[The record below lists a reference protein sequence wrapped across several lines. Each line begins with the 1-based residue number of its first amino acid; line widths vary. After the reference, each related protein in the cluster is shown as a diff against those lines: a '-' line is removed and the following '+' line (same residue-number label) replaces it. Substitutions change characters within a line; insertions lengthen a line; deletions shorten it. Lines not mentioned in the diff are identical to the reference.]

1 MAIHW
6 QLQKLIEGQLL
17 TPIFR
22 RFVALEVAASRL
34 DVNLDTI
41 GDPVWLWPAWT
52 QIDPKAETEA
62 DVLAVQNGFTSRR
75 AVISKMGRDPD
86 EVRAEIAADNFVPQ
100 TQPVPLKV
108 VQNA

>member
-1 MAIHW
+1 
-6 QLQKLIEGQLL
+6 
-17 TPIFR
+17 
-22 RFVALEVAASRL
+22 
-34 DVNLDTI
+34 
-41 GDPVWLWPAWT
+41 
-52 QIDPKAETEA
+52 
-62 DVLAVQNGFTSRR
+62 VLAVQNGFTSRR